1 MWWLLKKFWNTDI
14 IGKIYMLIILFIVIV
29 TIVTIVVRNNKL
41 KNGEYDYLFKDER
54 QQENVVVKK

>member
-1 MWWLLKKFWNTDI
+1 
-14 IGKIYMLIILFIVIV
+14 MLIILFIVIV

-41 KNGEYDYLFKDER
+41 KNGEYDYLFKDEQ

>member
-1 MWWLLKKFWNTDI
+1 MWWLLNKFWNTDI

-29 TIVTIVVRNNKL
+29 TIVTIVVRNHKL
-41 KNGEYDYLFKDER
+41 KNGEYDYLFKDEQ